1 MRSCDDID
9 EQALSYA
16 EIKALC
22 AGDPR
27 IREKMDLDVQV
38 AKLKVLRGDFQNQ
51 KYRLEDKLLKTFPE
65 EIQKQKT
72 RIAALQQ
79 DSQIA
84 AAHPQDK
91 ENFCGMTIKGMVYDD
106 KKAAGERLLLAR
118 QEMPNAD
125 MMLLGTYRGFELNI
139 RFDSFKN
146 EHQAVLRAELSYPV
160 SLGDDARGNIT
171 RLDNAIDNFAETDFA
186 DADML
191 VLPGG
196 MPGTKYLAGY
206 KPLIDL
212 LTDFNNKGKKIA
224 AICAAPSVFS
234 GLGFLKGRKAT
245 SYPSFMEVLSKD
257 GAVTSEDSVVVDGN
271 ITTSRGLGTAVDF
284 ALSLI
289 SQLEN
294 EEKAKEIAE
303 SVVYTR

>member
-1 MRSCDDID
+1 MSKKAYIFLADGFEDIEGLTVVD
-9 EQALSYA
+9 LLRRAGID
-16 EIKALC
+16 IKTVS
-22 AGDPR
+22 
-27 IREKMDLDVQV
+27 IKE
-38 AKLKVLRGDFQNQ
+38 
-51 KYRLEDKLLKTFPE
+51 T
-65 EIQKQKT
+65 T
-72 RIAALQQ
+72 RIQT
-79 DSQIA
+79 SHGI
-84 AAHPQDK
+84 
-91 ENFCGMTIKGMVYDD
+91 TI
-106 KKAAGERLLLAR
+106 
-118 QEMPNAD
+118 
-125 MMLLGTYRGFELNI
+125 
-139 RFDSFKN
+139 
-146 EHQAVLRAELSYPV
+146 
-160 SLGDDARGNIT
+160 
-171 RLDNAIDNFAETDFA
+171 FAETDFA

-206 KPLIDL
+206 KPLVDL